1 MARSAAARGDGREM
15 TRTRKLALAALFAAL
30 AVLLSLFAVPV
41 GGARILPFQHAIN
54 AVAGVLLGPWWA
66 AGSALVAATLRFSFG
81 IGTLYAF
88 PGSPFGAL
96 VVGIVYKLWRR
107 DEAALFEPVG
117 TVLIGAPL
125 GALLISPFLEGA
137 TAGVLA
143 LAILFALSS
152 IPGAIAGYLLL
163 KALRRAGAIR

>member
-15 TRTRKLALAALFAAL
+15 TRTHKLALAALFAAL

-96 VVGIVYKLWRR
+96 VVGIAYKLWRR
-107 DEAALFEPVG
+107 DEAALLEPVG